1 MKPRINLDRVKNTLL
16 ELSHIGF
23 NEEDKGIYRL
33 GLSEADMQAR
43 HWLIELMAREGFD
56 SHIDGAGNVYGRF
69 GDRDQPS
76 VTLGSHLDSVPA
88 GGMFDGALGVVAGLE
103 VLRVCKE
110 QGLRTKYPLELV
122 ATSEEE
128 GRFGGMF
135 GAQAIAGQ
143 LTPEFVLNAHDADN
157 YRLAEAMERAGLEPL
172 DALTARRR
180 PESMKAFLELHVE
193 QGPVLEKS
201 GNTIG
206 VVDGISG
213 VFKWIVR
220 LIGKA
225 DHAGTS
231 PMNLRSDAF
240 SGLADFAHE
249 ISRIIDENGS
259 DRSRLTVGKV
269 ELKPGNPHTI
279 PGEAIFTLVGRDS
292 EEEVMTELSLACRKT
307 LSAIARRHNLM
318 FEYEQASWLA
328 PMQCDPEIVA
338 LFEHHAA
345 ALGMKFERMPS
356 GAGHDTQF
364 MTEITRAGM
373 IFVPSVAGVSHAPDE
388 WTHWHDVEA
397 GSNLLLHA
405 ALDLAG
411 RSERHG
417 EDADSGRAREAAGAI
432 R

>member
-1 MKPRINLDRVKNTLL
+1 VLPDINLDRVKNTLL

-23 NEEDKGIYRL
+23 NQEDKGIYRL
-33 GLSEADMQAR
+33 GLSEADMRAR
-43 HWLIELMAREGFD
+43 YWLINVLEKEGFEPVM
-56 SHIDGAGNVYGRF
+56 DGAGNVFGRL
-69 GDRDQPS
+69 GTPGSPS
-76 VTLGSHLDSVPA
+76 VTMGSHLDSVPA
-88 GGMFDGALGVVAGLE
+88 GGMFDGALGVVAALE

-110 QGLRTKYPLELV
+110 HGIETTYPLELV

-143 LTPEFVLNAHDADN
+143 LTPDFVLNAHDADG
-157 YRLAEAMERAGLEPL
+157 YKLADAMQRVGLEPL
-172 DALTARRR
+172 DALTARRK
-180 PESMKAFLELHVE
+180 PGSMRAFLELHVE
-193 QGPVLEKS
+193 QGPVLEAS

-206 VVDGISG
+206 VVDSISG

-292 EEEVMTELSLACRKT
+292 DEEVMTELSMACRRA

-318 FEYEQASWLA
+318 FEYEQASWLG
-328 PMQCDPEIVA
+328 PMQCDPEIVS
-338 LFEHHAA
+338 LFERHAKN
-345 ALGMKFERMPS
+345 LGMAFERMPS

-373 IFVPSVAGVSHAPDE
+373 IFVPSVGGVSHAPDE
-388 WTHWHDVEA
+388 WTHWHDVAA
-397 GSNLLLHA
+397 GTRLLLHA
-405 ALDLAG
+405 ALEMAELRPAV
-411 RSERHG
+411 
-417 EDADSGRAREAAGAI
+417 EDDRGAALETGQM
-432 R
+432 